1 MFDRLFNSTKILEKS
16 LNATWARN
24 EAISQNLANVET
36 PGYKRKDVPF
46 EQRLK
51 EAMDDATPVNSTR
64 TAVSKV
70 NVDDIDISIEEDN
83 SSLSMRLDGNN
94 VDVDS
99 EAAQLAKN
107 SIKYNVLTDALNS
120 QYKRL
125 RTVITEGRR

>member
-46 EQRLK
+46 EQRLQ
-51 EAMDDATPVNSTR
+51 EAMDNATPVNSTR
-64 TAVSKV
+64 TVVSKV

>member
-1 MFDRLFNSTKILEKS
+1 MFDRLFNGTKILEKS

>member
-51 EAMDDATPVNSTR
+51 EAMDNATSVNSNHTD
-64 TAVSKV
+64 TSKI
-70 NVDDIDISIEEDN
+70 NIDDIDISVEEDN
-83 SSLSMRLDGNN
+83 SALSMRLDGNN
-94 VDVDS
+94 VDPDS

-120 QYKRL
+120 KYKSL